1 MIILDDLS
9 KQPEEL
15 FKFLDSLNYDNK
27 KSPLNN
33 NGDNENINY
42 QDKTENFNQGIIR
55 KGLLPQLKKN
65 EKQKRSLKPKLMQ
78 HIISL
83 ILVHSIIMLILLA
96 LLVCSVTVNCSF
108 FKNISIDALKELS
121 KFMMFFITASLAE
134 FIGMLLV
141 IVHYI
146 FDKSIVDLMKEFNS
160 KNNLQKDKNKKDNY
174 NTNKLNSIEDNLS
187 YTKKL
192 QNNFDDYK
200 NDVSMFSNNSIDDKN
215 DKDNTGVI

>member
-1 MIILDDLS
+1 MDDLS

-27 KSPLNN
+27 KPPLNN

-65 EKQKRSLKPKLMQ
+65 EKQKRALKPKLMK

-108 FKNISIDALKELS
+108 LRI
-121 KFMMFFITASLAE
+121 
-134 FIGMLLV
+134 
-141 IVHYI
+141 
-146 FDKSIVDLMKEFNS
+146 
-160 KNNLQKDKNKKDNY
+160 
-174 NTNKLNSIEDNLS
+174 
-187 YTKKL
+187 
-192 QNNFDDYK
+192 
-200 NDVSMFSNNSIDDKN
+200 
-215 DKDNTGVI
+215 